1 MTYTPD
7 RWVLI
12 KFSTPDWNGYKV
24 LAGWNG
30 SYLEG
35 RRWKLNSGITK
46 VEEDNLFYYFHGYS
60 GSVYRCDK
68 FSYGF
73 NSIMLDMITIFE
85 EKCAYLQDIDIE
97 AVLIKDLKETLGYI
111 NK

>member
-7 RWVLI
+7 RWIII
-12 KFSTPDWNGYKV
+12 KFRTPDWNGLKV
-24 LAGWNG
+24 LAGWSG

-35 RRWKLNSGITK
+35 RSWKLNSGITK
-46 VEEDNLFYYFHGYS
+46 VEEDNLFYYFYGYS

-73 NSIMLDMITIFE
+73 NSIMLEMITVFE
-85 EKCAYLQDIDIE
+85 EECAYLQDVDIE
-97 AVLIKDLKETLGYI
+97 AVLSDNLRETIELI